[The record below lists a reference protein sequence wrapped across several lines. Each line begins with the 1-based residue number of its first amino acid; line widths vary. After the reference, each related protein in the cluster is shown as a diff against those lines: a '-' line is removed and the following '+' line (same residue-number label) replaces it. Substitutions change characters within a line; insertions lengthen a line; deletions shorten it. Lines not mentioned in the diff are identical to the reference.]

1 MAFVTA
7 AIIGGSIAAAGG
19 LAKLGMSLGGRK
31 GRIEEQKKAKEAMAK
46 RMREY
51 ENLDTSNLNA
61 GVENKFQNQQNAF

>member
-31 GRIEEQKKAKEAMAK
+31 GRIEEQKKSQ
-46 RMREY
+46 RSY
-51 ENLDTSNLNA
+51 
-61 GVENKFQNQQNAF
+61 G